1 MRSPRGEAGVSP
13 GRGVRRNLSP
23 AFGSSRVRCKH
34 DRCSQRHRSGGQK
47 AHHISTLSQF
57 SSQSLEG
64 WGQTRGFSM
73 LALHGSA
80 NTAPLLGHT
89 WRTASF
95 TAVLRPGAVLRRV
108 TAKKPVFPAATHIG
122 NSPGLDSR
130 EQTRTRPRFGCHNPD
145 PCGRLRWLWVPLQ
158 RHSEEGSAGRVP
170 VGQLQ
175 EDLATSH
182 AVIQRV
188 LLYLVS

>member
-1 MRSPRGEAGVSP
+1 
-13 GRGVRRNLSP
+13 
-23 AFGSSRVRCKH
+23 
-34 DRCSQRHRSGGQK
+34 
-47 AHHISTLSQF
+47 
-57 SSQSLEG
+57 
-64 WGQTRGFSM
+64 M

-80 NTAPLLGHT
+80 STAPLLGHT
-89 WRTASF
+89 RRTASF

-108 TAKKPVFPAATHIG
+108 TATPGRKKPVFPAATHIG

-130 EQTRTRPRFGCHNPD
+130 EQTRTRPTFGCHNPD

-158 RHSEEGSAGRVP
+158 RHSEEGSASRVL

-188 LLYLVS
+188 LLYLLS